1 MEIINEILSKTIDSF
16 DFALVIVINIVTY
29 LTIVIAEAI
38 KGSAVKTWS
47 KRIIMIVSCVFVGI
61 IYTLFDGYNP
71 KLILNSCILAPV
83 AWSWLGKPI
92 CNFLKID
99 YKNKD

>member
-1 MEIINEILSKTIDSF
+1 MEILNEIFSKTIDSF

-29 LTIVIAEAI
+29 LTVTIAEAL
-38 KGSAVKTWS
+38 KGSAVKTWT
-47 KRIIMIVSCVFVGI
+47 KRIMMIVSCIVVGVV
-61 IYTLFDGYNP
+61 YTLFDGYDP

-92 CNFLKID
+92 CNFLNID
-99 YKNKD
+99 YKIKE